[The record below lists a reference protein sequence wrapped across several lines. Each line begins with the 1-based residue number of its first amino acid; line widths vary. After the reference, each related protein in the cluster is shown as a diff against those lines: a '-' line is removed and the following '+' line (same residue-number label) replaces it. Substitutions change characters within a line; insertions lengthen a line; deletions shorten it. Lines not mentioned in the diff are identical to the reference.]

1 MAHAQAAAN
10 QQKHIDDFNRAVMIQ
25 RLQAQQ
31 RPQGPPMGMVSFV
44 GVFWGANCIFLR
56 EKSSLLESD
65 SPGSQFL
72 DLFRRLTQIF
82 FIFRCL
88 SCLLQCRWSNQ

>member
-31 RPQGPPMGMVSFV
+31 RPQGPPMGMVSSV
-44 GVFWGANCIFLR
+44 VVFFFFYNTGR
-56 EKSSLLESD
+56 EK
-65 SPGSQFL
+65 
-72 DLFRRLTQIF
+72 
-82 FIFRCL
+82 
-88 SCLLQCRWSNQ
+88 